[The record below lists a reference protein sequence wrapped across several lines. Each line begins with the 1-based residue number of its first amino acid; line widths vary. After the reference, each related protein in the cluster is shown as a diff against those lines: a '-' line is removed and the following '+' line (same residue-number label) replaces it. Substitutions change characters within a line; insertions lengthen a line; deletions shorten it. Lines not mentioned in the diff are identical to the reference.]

1 MHKPMGILA
10 NNIVFSKI
18 LNNTELRLALLV
30 IENKVINKAVG

>member
-18 LNNTELRLALLV
+18 LKAELRLAPLV